1 MARSRDISK
10 VLSSNTTLATD
21 AEVAASYATLANEG
35 LVKIIPG
42 SISNTSG
49 TSSVSSSG
57 LVTYTNVGTI
67 SLDNVFSSTY
77 DNYRIVING
86 GLHSTTSNLLLRY
99 RYGSTDDSQNVY
111 YLQYSQVRQDGT
123 SEPSA
128 FNPSS
133 SFIIGVGGSG
143 VDTLFIVERHSAKIT
158 GYGFGQSSNGNFG
171 HRTFSGKHNNMN
183 QTYHGFTLQ
192 ASTGTMSGTV
202 KVYGYKN

>member
-10 VLSSNTTLATD
+10 VLSSNSTLATD

-111 YLQYSQVRQDGT
+111 YLQYSHVRQDGT

-158 GYGFGQSSNGNFG
+158 GYGFGQSSNGTFG

-202 KVYGYKN
+202 KIYGYKN